1 MVKKKAGDDNC
12 ARPSNEEGYPAR
24 LPRGSIRNNAR
35 NVSRNATCSAMTE
48 PNVGLTDE
56 RIDQSRRELV
66 NVCRDRLSL
75 ADEVCATE
83 DQEG

>member
-1 MVKKKAGDDNC
+1 MVKKKAGDDAG

-24 LPRGSIRNNAR
+24 LPRGSIRNNSR

-48 PNVGLTDE
+48 PNVGLSDE
-56 RIDQSRRELV
+56 RIDEPRRELM

-75 ADEVCATE
+75 PDEVCATE